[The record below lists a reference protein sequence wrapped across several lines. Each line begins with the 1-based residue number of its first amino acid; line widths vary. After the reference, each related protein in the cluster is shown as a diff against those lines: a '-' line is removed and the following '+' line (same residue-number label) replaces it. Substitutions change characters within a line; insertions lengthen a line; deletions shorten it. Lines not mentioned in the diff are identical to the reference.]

1 MQRKDNMGHGKDAKE
16 ALRFREDL
24 VDRLVQKRFARRQ
37 VRLRE
42 AGHDGLACGSG
53 ARDSA

>member
-1 MQRKDNMGHGKDAKE
+1 MQREDNMGHGKDAKE